1 MSQNIRTILICMA
14 VLAVI
19 LLMINCDSPGGG
31 EGVGSDNP
39 DFAGLESNETGIR
52 ELLEGEENA
61 TDEENAVAVVLS
73 TNLFEIGPVADV
85 TFFGLQAYGTKHV
98 FVLDSSGSMGTR
110 MGAGSR
116 FEKQKGEV
124 IRTLRSLK
132 PEIEYA
138 VIFYDSVAHF
148 EGSLRLRP
156 ATQENIEQTETWVN
170 SRPLGGPNLV
180 MEGMRPATTLDC
192 HTIYL
197 LSDGMPDLD
206 ATQVRRDIRA
216 LNASDK
222 IHINTIGLQD
232 PVGRTLMEQIAA
244 DNGGRFKFIP

>member
-1 MSQNIRTILICMA
+1 
-14 VLAVI
+14 
-19 LLMINCDSPGGG
+19 
-31 EGVGSDNP
+31 
-39 DFAGLESNETGIR
+39 
-52 ELLEGEENA
+52 
-61 TDEENAVAVVLS
+61 
-73 TNLFEIGPVADV
+73 
-85 TFFGLQAYGTKHV
+85 
-98 FVLDSSGSMGTR
+98 
-110 MGAGSR
+110 
-116 FEKQKGEV
+116 
-124 IRTLRSLK
+124 
-132 PEIEYA
+132 
-138 VIFYDSVAHF
+138 
-148 EGSLRLRP
+148 
-156 ATQENIEQTETWVN
+156 
-170 SRPLGGPNLV
+170 

>member
-1 MSQNIRTILICMA
+1 MSQNIRIILICMA

-19 LLMINCDSPGGG
+19 LLMLNCDSPGAG
-31 EGVGSDNP
+31 EG
-39 DFAGLESNETGIR
+39 AGLESNGTGIR
-52 ELLEGEENA
+52 ELLEVEENA
-61 TDEENAVAVVLS
+61 TAVVLS

-156 ATQENIEQTETWVN
+156 ATRENIERTAAWVN
-170 SRPLGGPNLV
+170 SRPLGVPNLV

>member
-1 MSQNIRTILICMA
+1 MSQNIRNILICVA
-14 VLAVI
+14 ILVVIFLA
-19 LLMINCDSPGGG
+19 LNCDKPGGG
-31 EGVGSDNP
+31 EGPGPDNP
-39 DFAGLESNETGIR
+39 DFAGLEPNGTGIR

-61 TDEENAVAVVLS
+61 TAVVLS

-124 IRTLRSLK
+124 IRTVRSLK

-156 ATQENIEQTETWVN
+156 ATRENIEQTAAWVN
-170 SRPLGGPNLV
+170 SHPLGGPNLV
-180 MEGMRPATTLDC
+180 MKGMRPAATLDC

-197 LSDGMPDLD
+197 LSDGMRDLN
-206 ATQVRRDIRA
+206 AAQVRRDIRA

>member
-1 MSQNIRTILICMA
+1 MSQNIRNILICVA
-14 VLAVI
+14 ILVVIFLA
-19 LLMINCDSPGGG
+19 LNCDKPGGG
-31 EGVGSDNP
+31 EGPGPDNP
-39 DFAGLESNETGIR
+39 DFAGLELNGTGIR

-61 TDEENAVAVVLS
+61 TAVVLS

-124 IRTLRSLK
+124 IRTVRSLK

-156 ATQENIEQTETWVN
+156 ATRENIEQTAAWVN

-216 LNASDK
+216 LNVSDK

>member
-1 MSQNIRTILICMA
+1 MRHNIRYILICA
-14 VLAVI
+14 ASLLVI
-19 LLMINCDSPGGG
+19 LLALNCDSPGVG
-31 EGVGSDNP
+31 EGVGTGNLG
-39 DFAGLESNETGIR
+39 FADLESNESGIT
-52 ELLEGEENA
+52 ETLEVEENP
-61 TDEENAVAVVLS
+61 TAVVLS

-98 FVLDSSGSMGTR
+98 FVLDSSGSMGAR

-132 PEIEYA
+132 PEIEYV
-138 VIFYDSVAHF
+138 VIFYDRVAHF
-148 EGSLRLRP
+148 EGSLSLRP
-156 ATQENIEQTETWVN
+156 ATRENIERTAAWVN

-197 LSDGMPDLD
+197 LSDGMRDLD
-206 ATQVRRDIRA
+206 ATQVKRDIRA

-232 PVGRTLMEQIAA
+232 PSGRTLMEQIAA